1 MSTLCCRPEEWQQ
14 AHIWWQGCDSAA
26 GQARC
31 HETVQQQPL
40 LAEWIL
46 GVPREPGP
54 NSLPPHLQEVK
65 CGRGQ
70 LLAILPL
77 DFQVFSCKNC
87 FRLAFNCYSNV
98 YGREEFILRLFTSYR
113 NAMSPDKIHCSFLFF
128 VPWLVHLHRVVS
140 PQACNTQC
148 RGHCQSHCEADRLS
162 NKPIHANTANTNM
175 FKFSIIY
182 NIGTVRIYTKQ
193 ALQKNNSL

>member
-1 MSTLCCRPEEWQQ
+1 M
-14 AHIWWQGCDSAA
+14 
-26 GQARC
+26 
-31 HETVQQQPL
+31 
-40 LAEWIL
+40 
-46 GVPREPGP
+46 
-54 NSLPPHLQEVK
+54 K

-77 DFQVFSCKNC
+77 DFQVFSCKKC

-113 NAMSPDKIHCSFLFF
+113 NVMSPDKIHCSFLFLCHDLYF
-128 VPWLVHLHRVVS
+128 FIVLSVHKHATRSAEDIV
-140 PQACNTQC
+140 NHT
-148 RGHCQSHCEADRLS
+148 EADRLS